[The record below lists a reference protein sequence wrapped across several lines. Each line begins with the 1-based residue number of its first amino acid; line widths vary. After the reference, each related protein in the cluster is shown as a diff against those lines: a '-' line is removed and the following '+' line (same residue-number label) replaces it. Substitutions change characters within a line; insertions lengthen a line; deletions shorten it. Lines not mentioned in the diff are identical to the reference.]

1 MRVLIFG
8 ATGLLGKA
16 LVRVWRDDEIT
27 ALGSK
32 DCDVR
37 SAESVLRTVDK
48 HRPDWIVMAAAY
60 TDVDDCESNQQLAFD
75 VNTQGALNV
84 AEAAKQS
91 GSRLLFLSTDYVFDG
106 EKATPYETDD
116 VRSPRGRYAKSKAD
130 AEVGI
135 LEILPRGCIA
145 RTSWV
150 FGTGG
155 RCFPATIL
163 KLAESRE
170 QLEVVMDQRGCPSY
184 TIDLARAIRELCH
197 RDASGIVHV
206 TNAGDCTWFDLAVHL
221 LREAG
226 STTVVK
232 PTTTDKF
239 PRPAPR
245 PKYSVLSPAS
255 LHRYG
260 IHMPDWRD
268 AVRRYLGERSTA
280 GINSPPTE

>member
-60 TDVDDCESNQQLAFD
+60 TDVDGCESNQQLAFD

-163 KLAESRE
+163 KLAESRK

-268 AVRRYLGERSTA
+268 AVRRYLAERSTA
-280 GINSPPTE
+280 A

>member
-16 LVRVWRDDEIT
+16 LVREWRDEEII

-37 SAESVLRTVDK
+37 SAEAVHRTVLQ
-48 HRPDWIVMAAAY
+48 HRPDWVVMAAAY
-60 TDVDDCESNQQLAFD
+60 TDVDGCESHQELAFE
-75 VNTQGALNV
+75 VNTHGALNV
-84 AEAAKQS
+84 AEAARHA
-91 GSRLLFLSTDYVFDG
+91 GCRLLFLSTDYVFDG
-106 EKATPYETDD
+106 EKNTPYEADD
-116 VRSPRGRYAKSKAD
+116 ARSPRGVYAESKAD
-130 AEVGI
+130 AEIGI
-135 LEILPRGCIA
+135 LQVLPRECIL

-155 RCFPATIL
+155 KCFPGTIL

-170 QLEVVMDQRGCPSY
+170 HLDVVTDQRGSPTY
-184 TIDLARAIRELCH
+184 TVDLARAIRELCH
-197 RDASGIVHV
+197 RDARGIVHV
-206 TNAGDCTWFDLAVHL
+206 TNAGDCTWFDLAVFL

-226 STTVVK
+226 STTVVR
-232 PTTTDKF
+232 PTTTANF

-255 LHRYG
+255 LDRYG
-260 IHMPDWRD
+260 IRMPDWRD
-268 AVRRYLGERSTA
+268 AVRRYLAERATSA
-280 GINSPPTE
+280 

>member
-16 LVRVWRDDEIT
+16 LVREWCGDEII

-37 SAESVLRTVDK
+37 SADAVRHTVRQ

-60 TDVDDCESNQQLAFD
+60 TDVDGCESNQELAFA

-84 AEAAKQS
+84 AEAAKQT
-91 GSRLLFLSTDYVFDG
+91 RCRFLFLSTDYVFDG
-106 EKATPYETDD
+106 EKTTPYEVDD
-116 VRSPRGRYAKSKAD
+116 PRSPRGVYAKSKAD
-130 AEVGI
+130 AEIGI
-135 LEILPRGCIA
+135 LQILPHECIV

-155 RCFPATIL
+155 KCFPGTIL
-163 KLAESRE
+163 KFAETRE
-170 QLEVVMDQRGCPSY
+170 HLDVVTDQRGCPTY
-184 TIDLARAIRELCH
+184 TVDLARAIRELCH
-197 RDASGIVHV
+197 RDASGIVHA
-206 TNAGDCTWFDLAVHL
+206 TNGGDCTWFDLAAHL

-226 STTVVK
+226 SKTVVR
-232 PTTTDKF
+232 PTTTANF

-245 PKYSVLSPAS
+245 PQYSVLSPTS
-255 LHRYG
+255 LERYG

-268 AVRRYLGERSTA
+268 AVRRYLVERATS
-280 GINSPPTE
+280 S